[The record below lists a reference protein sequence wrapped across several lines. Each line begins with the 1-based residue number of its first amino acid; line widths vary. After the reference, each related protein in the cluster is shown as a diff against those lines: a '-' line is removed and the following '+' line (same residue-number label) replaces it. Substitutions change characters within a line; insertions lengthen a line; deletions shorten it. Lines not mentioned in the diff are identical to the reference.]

1 MATDMASYNKPNGN
15 KKNIGVIIVTIVFA
29 IIGIL
34 CIIIGYGS
42 DFLNWLKTFGI
53 VILVLFQIK
62 IQSHTGTDTVTIR
75 SDMAT
80 YPDCLCITDQLVNLH
95 SSS

>member
-53 VILVLFQIK
+53 VILVLVSPVLVYILFSFLIK
-62 IQSHTGTDTVTIR
+62 KVK
-75 SDMAT
+75 DM
-80 YPDCLCITDQLVNLH
+80 
-95 SSS
+95 